1 MTQDAA
7 GTGPARGGFVEV
19 LAVFTRLGLTSFGGP
34 IAHLG
39 YFRAELV
46 ERRRWLDDRAY
57 ADLVALCQFLP
68 GPASSQ
74 VGIGLGYR
82 RAGLPGAL
90 AAWLGFTLP
99 SALALAAFA
108 FGVQAVGDLQ
118 GAAWLDGLKIVAVA
132 VVAHAVWGMA
142 TTLTPDAPRITVAIA
157 AAIAALTWTGAAA
170 QLAIIAG
177 GAVLGLTWL
186 PRPGDDAGTV
196 RTAAAV
202 PGGVSRRA
210 GAALLAVFAAL
221 LVALPLARE
230 ATGSRAAGTADAIG
244 VADAFFRTGS
254 LVFGGGHV
262 VLPLIQAEV
271 VPTGWIDD
279 ATFTAGYGA
288 AQAVPGPLFTFAAF
302 LGASMAPGAAG
313 VGLALIAL
321 LAVFLPSFLLLLGVL
336 PFWESLRRRAVVRR
350 ALVGVNAA
358 VVGLLLAALYHPV
371 WTAAVAGPRD
381 AALVLAAYLALA
393 VWRTPPWLVVVA
405 GAGVTALLGA
415 AGVG

>member
-1 MTQDAA
+1 MA
-7 GTGPARGGFVEV
+7 GAEGELGTFLEV

-34 IAHLG
+34 VAHLG
-39 YFRAELV
+39 YFRAECV
-46 ERRRWLDDRAY
+46 ERRGWLDDRAY

-82 RAGLPGAL
+82 RAGVPGAF

-108 FGVQAVGDLQ
+108 FGVQAVGDVD
-118 GAAWLDGLKIVAVA
+118 GAAWLRGLKIVAVA

-142 TTLTPDAPRITVAIA
+142 TKLTPDAPRITVAIA
-157 AAIAALTWTGAAA
+157 AAMTALAWTGALA
-170 QLAIIAG
+170 QVAIIAV
-177 GAVLGLTWL
+177 GALLGLSWL
-186 PRPGDDAGTV
+186 PRPGEDAGT
-196 RTAAAV
+196 RRAAAAV

-210 GAALLAVFAAL
+210 GALLLTVFASL

-230 ATGSRAAGTADAIG
+230 ATGAQAVG
-244 VADAFFRTGS
+244 VADSFYRTGA

-271 VPTGWIDD
+271 VPAGWVDG
-279 ATFTAGYGA
+279 ATFIAGYGA
-288 AQAVPGPLFTFAAF
+288 AQAVPGPLFTFSAF

-313 VGLALIAL
+313 VGFAAVAL
-321 LAVFLPSFLLLLGVL
+321 LAVFAPSYLLLLGVL
-336 PFWESLRRRAVVRR
+336 PFWEALRRRVVVRR

-371 WTAAVAGPRD
+371 WTAAVTGPRD
-381 AALVLAAYLALA
+381 VALVLAAYLALA
-393 VWRTPPWLVVVA
+393 VWRLPPWLVVA
-405 GAGVTALLGA
+405 LGA
-415 AGVG
+415 ATTAALGAWGA